1 MPYRLW
7 QIYCNIDLY
16 VRAFEWLSF
25 AAIKPQAIKLLS
37 TQSVELN
44 MASVP

>member
-1 MPYRLW
+1 LAWRS
-7 QIYCNIDLY
+7 
-16 VRAFEWLSF
+16 REFEWLSF